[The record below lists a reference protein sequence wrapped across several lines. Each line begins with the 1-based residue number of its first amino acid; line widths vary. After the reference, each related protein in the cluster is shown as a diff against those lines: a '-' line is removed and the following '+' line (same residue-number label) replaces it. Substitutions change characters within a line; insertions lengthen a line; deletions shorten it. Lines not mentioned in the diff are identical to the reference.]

1 MGRVVDAADRGLAGV
16 VAAEPWVRFLAGGAR
31 YGVAAVLSV
40 VVYPV
45 LAAVLHVLLLVWA
58 VIADQDVGGPLA
70 LPFVVLLG
78 AIVGVACTV
87 VAVAV
92 CAVVEMVTA
101 RRRVPRAVSILW
113 SLVLYAL
120 PAAALAWPL
129 QQSDGW
135 EIPPV
140 ATVAGVLAVAAPAV
154 VVVVLVVAHST
165 GALTGLA
172 LRLARRRVDRT
183 A

>member
-45 LAAVLHVLLLVWA
+45 LTAGLYVLLLLWA
-58 VIADQDVGGPLA
+58 AFTGQNAGGPLA
-70 LPFVVLLG
+70 LPLMVLLG
-78 AIVGVACTV
+78 GVVGVACTV
-87 VAVAV
+87 VAVAL

-120 PAAALAWPL
+120 AAAGLAWPL
-129 QQSDGW
+129 QHSEGW
-135 EIPPV
+135 ELPPL
-140 ATVAGVLAVAAPAV
+140 ATVAIVLAAAAPAIF
-154 VVVVLVVAHST
+154 VVLVVAHST